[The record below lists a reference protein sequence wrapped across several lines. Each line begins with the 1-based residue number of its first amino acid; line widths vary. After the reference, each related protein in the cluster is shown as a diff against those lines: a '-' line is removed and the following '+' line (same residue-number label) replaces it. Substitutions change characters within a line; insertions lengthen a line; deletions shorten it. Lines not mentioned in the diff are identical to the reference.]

1 MLLPILKTITKAK
14 KPITN
19 TAEPITKTQE
29 PITIRWCLENEKA
42 LSGSRKDLRERA
54 KVIWENLIENPD
66 LTVRELS
73 LMLRYSLAATQGAI
87 NALKECG
94 LLVKIGQTKGSK
106 WVVKTLAKD
115 EEVIG

>member
-1 MLLPILKTITKAK
+1 
-14 KPITN
+14 
-19 TAEPITKTQE
+19 
-29 PITIRWCLENEKA
+29 
-42 LSGSRKDLRERA
+42 
-54 KVIWENLIENPD
+54 
-66 LTVRELS
+66 
-73 LMLRYSLAATQGAI
+73 MLRYSLAATQGAI

>member
-1 MLLPILKTITKAK
+1 M
-14 KPITN
+14 
-19 TAEPITKTQE
+19 
-29 PITIRWCLENEKA
+29 
-42 LSGSRKDLRERA
+42 SGSRKDLRERA
-54 KVIWENLIENPD
+54 KVIWENLVENPD

-115 EEVIG
+115 EGVIG